1 MIPDQYS
8 VEDIQKLIFSICE
21 DEFGPS
27 DNRNCFRVKD
37 TTVNA
42 VKDII
47 FNRMQDYNLKKMKYL
62 DMAVYV
68 LQTNN
73 DVFIDIV

>member
-1 MIPDQYS
+1 MIPDRYT
-8 VEDIQKLIFSICE
+8 VEDIQKIVFSICE

-27 DNRNCFRVKD
+27 DSRNCFYVKD
-37 TTVNA
+37 STVSV
-42 VKDII
+42 VKETIL
-47 FNRMQDYNLKKMKYL
+47 NRMKEYDLKKMKYL

>member
-1 MIPDQYS
+1 MIPEQYS
-8 VEDIQKLIFSICE
+8 VEDIQKIVFSICE

-27 DNRNCFRVKD
+27 DNRNCFHVKNS
-37 TTVNA
+37 TVTA
-42 VKDII
+42 VKETIL
-47 FNRMQDYNLKKMKYL
+47 NRMKDYNLKKMKYL

-73 DVFIDIV
+73 DVFIDIA